1 MVRARGQD
9 GGVGRPRAHLIDA
22 KDWNPAEKNHR
33 QLQIQRRKHHDRSRR
48 GGDTL
53 ESRSTS
59 QGRQLTNGK
68 IITMQRFSPRSEGSE
83 PHIRLPSL
91 VVLQGEAPRTL
102 ALKAIV
108 AYFGETHR
116 VVGNRDA
123 TLKECPKKSRLL

>member
-68 IITMQRFSPRSEGSE
+68 IITMLSFSPRSEGSE

-91 VVLQGEAPRTL
+91 EDLHQED
-102 ALKAIV
+102 
-108 AYFGETHR
+108 E
-116 VVGNRDA
+116 
-123 TLKECPKKSRLL
+123 SSQ

>member
-1 MVRARGQD
+1 M
-9 GGVGRPRAHLIDA
+9 
-22 KDWNPAEKNHR
+22 
-33 QLQIQRRKHHDRSRR
+33 
-48 GGDTL
+48 
-53 ESRSTS
+53 ESRETHTPFEGYPLMENNCIAECLPKE
-59 QGRQLTNGK
+59 Q
-68 IITMQRFSPRSEGSE
+68 GSE